1 MGRLPIEFP
10 KFQLKDRNP
19 TMRERNPIEFQ
30 AYTKQWVEK
39 LSPGTV
45 FHVQD
50 VYKYLESSFPDECA
64 QSGLTP
70 EYAGAPA
77 EPTWKHNARQ
87 VLDYCARQG
96 LLKHIEESPNQG
108 KWLRL

>member
-1 MGRLPIEFP
+1 M
-10 KFQLKDRNP
+10 KFH
-19 TMRERNPIEFQ
+19 
-30 AYTKQWVEK
+30 AYTEQWVEK

-45 FHVQD
+45 FHVQE

-64 QSGLTP
+64 QSGFTP

-87 VLDYCARQG
+87 ALDHCARQG
-96 LLKHIEESPNQG
+96 LLKHIEDSPNSG